1 MERLGDSALG
11 GAAPRKPRW
20 LTLVA
25 VLAAAALVFAAC
37 GEDEEP
43 TTGNGTATEDAGGA
57 AGEVETVEEG
67 VLTVGSDIPYPP
79 FEFEEADGTLTGF
92 DVELVRAIAD
102 RLGLENPDD
111 AWVSTDFGTI
121 FQQLASGT
129 KFDIVVAAVTA
140 YAPPGSPAAETVAE
154 RREVVDFT
162 DPYYPSLQS
171 VAVATD
177 SGIGGVD
184 DLGGKKVAVQ
194 RATTGAFYAEENL
207 PDSELVSFEKA
218 PQMYQALLAGQVDAV
233 FNDLPVSLDAI
244 KDKPDL
250 EVVEQVETGEEYAI
264 AVSKDNPALTEA
276 INEALAELFA
286 DGTYA
291 QIFQKYF
298 PDQELPPYA
307 SE

>member
-1 MERLGDSALG
+1 ME
-11 GAAPRKPRW
+11 PRGKRRW
-20 LTLVA
+20 PTLIA
-25 VLAAAALVFAAC
+25 VLAVVSLVFAAC
-37 GEDEEP
+37 GQDEEP
-43 TTGNGTATEDAGGA
+43 NAPGASETEDAGDG
-57 AGEVETVEEG
+57 GGDYTLVEPG

-92 DVELVRAIAD
+92 DVELIRAIAD
-102 RLGLENPDD
+102 KLGVENPDD

-140 YAPPGSPAAETVAE
+140 YAPEGSPASETVAE
-154 RREVVDFT
+154 RKQVVDFT

-171 VAVATD
+171 LTVPADSDIATIED
-177 SGIGGVD
+177 VD
-184 DLGGKKVAVQ
+184 GAKVAVQ
-194 RATTGAFYAEENL
+194 RATTGAFFAEENL
-207 PDSELVSFEKA
+207 TGAELVSFEKA

-264 AVSKDNPALTEA
+264 AVSKDNPALRDA
-276 INEALAELFA
+276 INEALAELYS

-291 QIFQKYF
+291 EIFEKYF
-298 PDQELPPYA
+298 PEQELPEYA

>member
-1 MERLGDSALG
+1 
-11 GAAPRKPRW
+11 
-20 LTLVA
+20 
-25 VLAAAALVFAAC
+25 
-37 GEDEEP
+37 
-43 TTGNGTATEDAGGA
+43 
-57 AGEVETVEEG
+57 

-92 DVELVRAIAD
+92 DVELIRAIAD
-102 RLGLENPDD
+102 KLGLENPDD

-140 YAPPGSPAAETVAE
+140 YAPEGSPASETVAE
-154 RREVVDFT
+154 RKQVVDFT

-171 VAVATD
+171 LTVPADSDIATIED
-177 SGIGGVD
+177 TDGA
-184 DLGGKKVAVQ
+184 KVAVQ
-194 RATTGAFYAEENL
+194 RATTGAFFAEENL
-207 PDSELVSFEKA
+207 AGAELVSFEKA

-250 EVVEQVETGEEYAI
+250 EVVQQVETGEEYAI
-264 AVSKDNPALTEA
+264 AVSKDNPALRDA
-276 INEALAELFA
+276 INEALAELYS

-291 QIFQKYF
+291 EIFQKYF
-298 PDQELPPYA
+298 PEQELPEYA

>member
-1 MERLGDSALG
+1 MEAL
-11 GAAPRKPRW
+11 RNRRW

-25 VLAAAALVFAAC
+25 VLAAVSLVFAAC

-43 TTGNGTATEDAGGA
+43 TTPGAQETEDGGDA
-57 AGEVETVEEG
+57 EYTLVEEG

-92 DVELVRAIAD
+92 DVELIRAVAEK
-102 RLGLENPDD
+102 LGLENPDD

-140 YAPPGSPAAETVAE
+140 YAPAGSPASETVAE
-154 RREVVDFT
+154 RKQVVDFT

-171 VAVATD
+171 LTVATD
-177 SGIGGVD
+177 SGIAGVD
-184 DLGGKKVAVQ
+184 ALPDGAKVAVQ

-207 PDSELVSFEKA
+207 TNAELVSFEKA
-218 PQMYQALLAGQVDAV
+218 PSMYQALLAGQVDAV

-250 EVVEQVETGEEYAI
+250 EVVEQVPTGEEYAI

-276 INEALAELFA
+276 INAALAELYS

-291 QIFQKYF
+291 EIFEKYF
-298 PDQELPPYA
+298 PDQELPEYA

>member
-1 MERLGDSALG
+1 MEARG
-11 GAAPRKPRW
+11 KRW
-20 LTLVA
+20 LTLIA
-25 VLAAAALVFAAC
+25 VLAAASLVFAAC

-43 TTGNGTATEDAGGA
+43 SAPAGNETEDAGDGA
-57 AGEVETVEEG
+57 EFTTVDEG

-92 DVELVRAIAD
+92 DVELVRAVAEK
-102 RLGLENPDD
+102 LGLENPDD

-121 FQQLASGT
+121 FQQLRSGT

-140 YAPPGSPAAETVAE
+140 YAPEGSPAAETVAD

-171 VAVATD
+171 LTVPTD
-177 SGIGGVD
+177 SDIQSTDDVD
-184 DLGGKKVAVQ
+184 GARVAVQ
-194 RATTGAFYAEENL
+194 RATTGAFFAEENL
-207 PDSELVSFEKA
+207 AGAELVSFEKA

-250 EVVEQVETGEEYAI
+250 EVIQQVETGEEYAI
-264 AVSKDNPALTEA
+264 AVAKENPALTEA
-276 INEALAELFA
+276 INEALAELFE

-291 QIFQKYF
+291 EIFEKYF

>member
-1 MERLGDSALG
+1 MDVRGK
-11 GAAPRKPRW
+11 RRW
-20 LTLVA
+20 LTLIA
-25 VLAAAALVFAAC
+25 MLAALSLVFAAC

-43 TTGNGTATEDAGGA
+43 TEPGAGQTEDAGGA
-57 AGEVETVEEG
+57 GYTLVEDG

-92 DVELVRAIAD
+92 DVELIRAIAD
-102 RLGLENPDD
+102 KLGVENPDD

-140 YAPPGSPAAETVAE
+140 YAPEGSPASTTVAE
-154 RREVVDFT
+154 RKQVVDFT

-171 VAVATD
+171 LTVPTD
-177 SGIGGVD
+177 SDIATIEDVD
-184 DLGGKKVAVQ
+184 GAKVAVQ
-194 RATTGAFYAEENL
+194 RSTTGAFFAEENL
-207 PDSELVSFEKA
+207 AGAELVSFEKA

-250 EVVEQVETGEEYAI
+250 EVVQQVETGEEYAI
-264 AVSKDNPALTEA
+264 AVSKDNPKLTEA
-276 INEALAELFA
+276 INEALAELYS

-291 QIFQKYF
+291 EIFKKYF
-298 PDQELPPYA
+298 PEQELPEYA

>member
-1 MERLGDSALG
+1 MQPVRN
-11 GAAPRKPRW
+11 RRW
-20 LTLVA
+20 LTLMA
-25 VLAAAALVFAAC
+25 VLAAIALVFAAC

-43 TTGNGTATEDAGGA
+43 TTPNTQEETEDAGGGDA
-57 AGEVETVEEG
+57 EYTLVEDG

-92 DVELVRAIAD
+92 DVELVRAIAEK
-102 RLGLENPDD
+102 LGVENPDD

-140 YAPPGSPAAETVAE
+140 YAPEGSPASTTVAE
-154 RREVVDFT
+154 RKQVVDFT

-171 VAVATD
+171 LTVPTD
-177 SGIGGVD
+177 SGITGVD
-184 DLGGKKVAVQ
+184 GLPDGAKVAVQ

-207 PDSELVSFEKA
+207 TGAELVSFEKA
-218 PQMYQALLAGQVDAV
+218 PSMYQALLAGQVDAV

-264 AVSKDNPALTEA
+264 AVSKENPALTEA
-276 INEALAELFA
+276 INTAMGELFA

-291 QIFQKYF
+291 EIFKKYF
-298 PDQELPPYA
+298 PDQELPAYA